1 MRSILLRGLV
11 RKRRTAFTLLGSGLA
26 SRLRFQHPSRSGHI
40 DPIFKAREG
49 PVLQI
54 FLHLT
59 LLAVPAIAG
68 SGAYR
73 RGNVKPMRCYRVRP
87 RQGFL
92 KSLSHPWRLSARK
105 QAWSTYVRS
114 PTKAGVISRSVPAP
128 AEGSGLTETKNG
140 RKSSI
145 GISASMATCALF
157 GRNLLNELI
166 AYIILPGRE
175 REGGKKIQKQEGK
188 AEAFLSYPRN
198 GGKCT
203 MEEVGRRYDSV
214 QGCHN

>member
-114 PTKAGVISRSVPAP
+114 PPDAG
-128 AEGSGLTETKNG
+128 
-140 RKSSI
+140 
-145 GISASMATCALF
+145 
-157 GRNLLNELI
+157 
-166 AYIILPGRE
+166 
-175 REGGKKIQKQEGK
+175 
-188 AEAFLSYPRN
+188 
-198 GGKCT
+198 
-203 MEEVGRRYDSV
+203 
-214 QGCHN
+214 